1 MIEFLILLYPWIKA
15 GHIIAVISWMAG
27 IFYLPRL
34 FVHHA
39 ESVPV
44 SSNTDRLF
52 SLMEYK
58 LLRVIMNP
66 AMIATWFLGLALV
79 LVPGLIDWGML
90 WPWIKLFS
98 VFAMTLFHFWLLARQ
113 KEFQAG
119 KNVLSGKTYRI
130 LNEVPTILLIFIVI
144 SVVVR
149 PF

>member
-1 MIEFLILLYPWIKA
+1 
-15 GHIIAVISWMAG
+15 MAG

-39 ESVPV
+39 ESAPV
-44 SSNTDRLF
+44 FSNTDRLF
-52 SLMEYK
+52 SRMEYK
-58 LLRVIMNP
+58 LFWVIMNP
-66 AMIATWFLGLALV
+66 AMVASWSLGLGLALI
-79 LVPGLIDWGML
+79 PGSLDWGMF
-90 WPWIKLFS
+90 WPWIKLS
-98 VFAMTLFHFWLLARQ
+98 AVVAMTFFHFWLLARL

-130 LNEVPTILLIFIVI
+130 LNEVPTILLILIVI

>member
-1 MIEFLILLYPWIKA
+1 MIELLIFLYPWIKA

-39 ESVPV
+39 ENSHL
-44 SSNTDRLF
+44 SSNADRLF
-52 SLMEYK
+52 SRMEFK
-58 LLRVIMNP
+58 LFWVIMNP
-66 AMIATWFLGLALV
+66 AMIASWSLGLGLT
-79 LVPGLIDWGML
+79 LIPGLIDWGML
-90 WPWIKLFS
+90 WPWIKLFA
-98 VFAMTLFHFWLLARQ
+98 VVAMTCFHFWLLARQ

-119 KNVLSGKTYRI
+119 KNVLSGKTYRV
-130 LNEVPTILLIFIVI
+130 LNEIPTILLILIVI